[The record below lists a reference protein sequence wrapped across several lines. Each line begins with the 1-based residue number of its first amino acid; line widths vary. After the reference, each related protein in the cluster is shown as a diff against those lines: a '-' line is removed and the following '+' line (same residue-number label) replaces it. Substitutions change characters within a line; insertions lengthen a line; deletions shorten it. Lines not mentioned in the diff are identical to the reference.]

1 MKRAVRL
8 LVPIG
13 IVIILFMFLFL
24 GYTAAPSELEKSSL
38 EIHTKE
44 TTATEG
50 SVSVRGS
57 LDVGNT
63 VVIATADG
71 KDTVCTVWRKNLIMS
86 RYKLVS
92 SQVFSGNSFALVASD
107 YLVDHLIES
116 ADGNLV
122 SHSSSIRPWVHTG
135 ILFAV
140 LFAIFSVFLHLREK
154 REKA

>member
-1 MKRAVRL
+1 MKRSACL
-8 LVPIG
+8 LALIG
-13 IVIILFMFLFL
+13 IVILFL
-24 GYTAAPSELEKSSL
+24 MFWGYTAASSELEKRSM

-44 TTATEG
+44 TTATDD

-57 LDVGNT
+57 LTVGNT

-71 KDTVCTVWRKNLIMS
+71 KDTVCTVWRKNLLMS

-92 SQVFSGNSFALVASD
+92 SQVFNGNSFALVASD

-122 SHSSSIRPWVHTG
+122 SHSSSIRFWVYAG

-140 LFAIFSVFLHLREK
+140 IYAGFIVIIHIHRK
-154 REKA
+154 REEA